1 MHCWSAACIWKG
13 LTVNRTVVPLNVTIV
28 SLQCHDFHLT
38 FSLTK
43 AKLNIYSTHSPKI
56 ASSLWCV
63 VCVTL
68 LHCSLLAWFQANL
81 WYDSGFQFRSSQDQN
96 DNLNL
101 KLILSSVVSHELN
114 HLRTLMI
121 ILTSSWSWTLS
132 LEFDW
137 LQTTSCCGKIPGQS
151 CIGVCLY
158 LLFTCSFIPV
168 SATCWTLSWEFDWLH
183 NELLWKDSRSIVNW
197 RVYVL

>member
-13 LTVNRTVVPLNVTIV
+13 LTVHRTVVPLNVTIV

-121 ILTSSWSWTLS
+121 ILPSSRESWVKSSHDLNDNLNFKLILNFVFRIRLTS
-132 LEFDW
+132 D
-137 LQTTSCCGKIPGQS
+137 
-151 CIGVCLY
+151 
-158 LLFTCSFIPV
+158 
-168 SATCWTLSWEFDWLH
+168 
-183 NELLWKDSRSIVNW
+183 NELLWKDSRSIVYW
-197 RVYVL
+197 RVSVSAIYM